1 MEFGPAQRRGE
12 RGAEGAGAAA
22 QVDDDRSGT
31 GEGGGLPDQEL
42 GAAAGYEDAGAD
54 GDPQAVELGPAEDVF
69 QGKPGD
75 PPFDHGGDRGGT
87 GGGGEDQFRLVLGE
101 YAAAWR
107 GARGRWWR
115 G

>member
-12 RGAEGAGAAA
+12 RGAEGSGAAA

-69 QGKPGD
+69 QGSPAT
-75 PPFDHGGDRGGT
+75 RRST
-87 GGGGEDQFRLVLGE
+87 M
-101 YAAAWR
+101 AAIAASTAAV
-107 GARGRWWR
+107 ARISSASSSANTQ
-115 G
+115 